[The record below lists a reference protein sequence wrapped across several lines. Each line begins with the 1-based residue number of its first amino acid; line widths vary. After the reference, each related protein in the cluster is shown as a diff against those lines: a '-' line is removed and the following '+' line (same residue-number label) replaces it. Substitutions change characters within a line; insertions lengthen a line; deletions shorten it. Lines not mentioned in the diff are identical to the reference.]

1 MSEAIWI
8 AVISLLGTFM
18 GTFSGIKLMSYR
30 VEQLEKKVDKH
41 NDVVERIA
49 LAENNIKVVNHRIEK
64 LEERIDKNG

>member
-8 AVISLLGTFM
+8 SLISLLGTFM
-18 GTFSGIKLMSYR
+18 GTFSGIKLVSYR

-49 LAENNIKVVNHRIEK
+49 LAENNIKVANHRIEK
-64 LEERIDKNG
+64 LEERIEK